1 MGVHPVTGPRTM
13 EWNQILGVAGFL
25 KRLVT
30 KSILLCQVWQAVAS
44 IILSI
49 IKSAQ
54 KHQGDDFLSAYNSF
68 LGPCI
73 S

>member
-25 KRLVT
+25 KLLVT
-30 KSILLCQVWQAVAS
+30 KSILFCQVWQAELVLKSSLS

-54 KHQGDDFLSAYNSF
+54 KTSRR
-68 LGPCI
+68 
-73 S
+73 